1 MEYTEKDKEKI
12 IDDIKKWVD
21 NYPDIERM
29 VAEGKLVYKS
39 GWYEPKDQE
48 TYLLISKYIKEIKV
62 NKNGK
67 TQVKIC
73 KISKKLERMVQGC

>member
-1 MEYTEKDKEKI
+1 MEYTEKDREEI
-12 IDDIKKWVD
+12 INDIKNWVD
-21 NYPDIERM
+21 NYPDIEKM
-29 VAEGKLVYKS
+29 VSEGMLVYHF

-48 TYLLISKYIKEIKV
+48 TYFLISKYIKAIRV

-73 KISKKLERMVQGC
+73 KISKKLERMVQGR